1 MKKSPYIA
9 LILPLVIL
17 WSCAKQSTP
26 TGGPRDETPPKV
38 LAQYPENQSLNVN
51 PKEIWIEFDEYIK
64 LDNPNK
70 NIIIT
75 PRLNKD
81 EVITTAL
88 KNKVSVELN
97 QELEPNT
104 TYVFN
109 FQKSIQ
115 DLSEGNPAEQ
125 LKLVFS
131 TGPTIDSLVVTGR
144 TNFLFPDRKT
154 VYDDVLVGL
163 YEATDT
169 TDVFTAP
176 PYYIAQVDSLGL
188 FRLENLRA
196 GAYLAYAWLDANNS
210 LKAEFKTEEFA
221 FISDT
226 LIIDPESEKIL
237 HFNLALADQT
247 AFKLT
252 RSSTTGSSY
261 QLVFNKGL
269 REIEIIPEDKN
280 ERIQHKVEKDR
291 VKLYREIPIA
301 DSLAIQ
307 VKAKDSIL
315 QSLDTLIWAKFE
327 ESDRRKDELNIA
339 VSSGKSFY
347 QQLKMELIFT
357 KPVTE
362 VSFDS
367 LFVSFDTASIFP
379 IAPEMLYWRDSAKLD
394 QLDIL
399 MNIPDSLP
407 FSIFSLI
414 ASDSTFRDIEGEFNT
429 KLIKAN
435 FRKLQRE
442 GLADEIAGTIQTD
455 HPSLIVQLLTAKD
468 ELVKELILNNQKA
481 FSFTLIEP
489 GSYKIKVIEDENKNG
504 EWDPSDFS
512 LKRQAEKVYYFQD
525 PETNEQNIMIR
536 GGWSINTLQINSVPN
551 TGILKN

>member
-237 HFNLALADQT
+237 HFNLAKADQT

-280 ERIQHKVEKDR
+280 ERILHKVEKDR

-435 FRKLQRE
+435 FRKLQRQ

-512 LKRQAEKVYYFQD
+512 LKHQAEKVYYFQD

>member
-237 HFNLALADQT
+237 HFNLAKADQT

-280 ERIQHKVEKDR
+280 ERILHKVEKDR

-435 FRKLQRE
+435 FRKLQRQ

>member
-1 MKKSPYIA
+1 MKKSQYIA
-9 LILPLVIL
+9 LILPMIIL

-88 KNKVSVELN
+88 KNKVTVELN

-125 LKLVFS
+125 LKIVFS

-144 TNFLFPDRKT
+144 TNFLFPDRQT

-163 YEATDT
+163 YEANDT

-176 PYYIAQVDSLGL
+176 PYYIAQVDSLGQ
-188 FRLENLRA
+188 FKLENLRS

-226 LIIDPESEKIL
+226 LIIDPQSEKIL
-237 HFNLALADQT
+237 HFNLAKADQT

-269 REIEIIPEDKN
+269 REIEIIPDDKN
-280 ERIQHKVEKDR
+280 QQILHKVEKDR
-291 VKLYREIPIA
+291 VKLYRESPTT
-301 DSLAIQ
+301 DSLLIQ
-307 VKAKDSIL
+307 VKAKDSIQ

-327 ESDRRKDELNIA
+327 ASDRRKDELNVTVA
-339 VSSGKSFY
+339 SGKSFY
-347 QQLKMELIFT
+347 QELKMELTFT
-357 KPVTE
+357 KPVTQI
-362 VSFDS
+362 SFDS
-367 LFVSFDTASIFP
+367 LFVSYDTASIFP
-379 IAPEMLYWRDSAKLD
+379 IAPSMLYWRDSAKLD

-399 MNIPDSLP
+399 MNIPDSLS
-407 FSIFSLI
+407 FNIFTLI
-414 ASDSTFRDIEGEFNT
+414 ASDSTFRDIEGEYNS

-468 ELVKELILNNQKA
+468 ELVKELILENENA

-489 GSYKIKVIEDENKNG
+489 GTYKIKVIEDDNQNG
-504 EWDPSDFS
+504 EWDPGDFS

-525 PETNEQNIMIR
+525 PETNEQTIMIR